1 MLKKFTNLSIKYIV
15 VASAFLFISSC
26 GKKEEAEPVSKK
38 NTDLDTIPVQVAK
51 VELKEIALT
60 KSFSGTLEGETQAN
74 IVAKLPERIVSVKV
88 KVGEV
93 VKAGQLIIALDKAG
107 ATSQY
112 YQAEAAYLN
121 AKKDLDRMEALYKE
135 GAISQ
140 QLLDGTRTGF
150 SIAKANFEAVKS
162 SVELTSPISGIV
174 TAVNANIGDLA
185 GAGMPLV
192 TVANVNSMKII
203 LNVGEIDLAHFSIG
217 QRIKV
222 YSEIKPGNI
231 RIGKISQSAKSA
243 EVESRTFEVKGI
255 FPNTSDKWFK
265 PGMFCTADVELKSQ
279 KGSMVIPSR
288 AITITEKGSGV
299 FTIENNR
306 AHFKLITQGLSNDTM
321 TEVLRGLTAGETI
334 VTTGMNNLKEG
345 IPVHF

>member
-1 MLKKFTNLSIKYIV
+1 MLKRITNSYIKYV
-15 VASAFLFISSC
+15 VVGFLLLSLTSC
-26 GKKEEAEPVSKK
+26 SKREEAEPAAKK
-38 NTDLDTIPVQVAK
+38 NSALDVVPVQVTK
-51 VELKEIALT
+51 VEQKEIILT
-60 KSFSGTLEGETQAN
+60 KSFGGTLEGEVQAN
-74 IVAKLPERIVSVKV
+74 IVAKLPERIVSIKV
-88 KVGEV
+88 KVGEP
-93 VKAGQLIIALDKAG
+93 VKAGQVIILLDKAG

-185 GAGMPLV
+185 AVGMPLV
-192 TVANVNSMKII
+192 TVANINSMKII

-217 QRIKV
+217 QPIKV
-222 YSEIKPGNI
+222 YSEIKPGNV
-231 RIGKISQSAKSA
+231 RNGKISQSAKSA

-265 PGMFCTADVELKSQ
+265 PGMFCSANVELKSQ
-279 KGSMVIPSR
+279 KGSLAIPTR

-299 FTIENNR
+299 FTIENNK
-306 AHFKLITQGLSNDTM
+306 AYFKLITQGLSNDTM
-321 TEVLRGLTAGETI
+321 TEVLGGLTAGETI
-334 VTTGMNNLKEG
+334 VTIGMNNLKEG
-345 IPVHF
+345 SLVHF

>member
-1 MLKKFTNLSIKYIV
+1 MLKRITNSYIKYV
-15 VASAFLFISSC
+15 VVGFLLLSLTSC
-26 GKKEEAEPVSKK
+26 SKREEAEPAAKK
-38 NTDLDTIPVQVAK
+38 NTDLDTIPVQVSK
-51 VELKEIALT
+51 VELKEIVLT
-60 KSFSGTLEGETQAN
+60 KSFSGTLEGEEQAN
-74 IVAKLPERIVSVKV
+74 IVAKLPERIVSIKV
-88 KVGEV
+88 KVGEP
-93 VKAGQLIIALDKAG
+93 VKAGQLIILLDKAG

-185 GAGMPLV
+185 AVGMPLV
-192 TVANVNSMKII
+192 TVANINSMKII
-203 LNVGEIDLAHFSIG
+203 LNVGEVDLAHFSIG
-217 QRIKV
+217 QPIKV
-222 YSEIKPGNI
+222 YSEIKPGTIMN
-231 RIGKISQSAKSA
+231 GKISQSAKSA

-279 KGSMVIPSR
+279 KGSLSVPSR

-306 AHFKLITQGLSNDTM
+306 AYFKLVTQGISNDTF
-321 TEVLRGLTAGETI
+321 TEVLSGLKEGEVI
-334 VTTGMNNLKEG
+334 VTVGMNNLKEG
-345 IPVHF
+345 SLVHF